1 MKKYLNLTFL
11 FLFALLSIT
20 NLTSCSKDSSG
31 AEINL
36 TQQMLSDKTWY
47 LDYSI
52 TGTSKKTYL
61 GQSTYFINFLK
72 NNNTSDS
79 DGLEGTYTIEKI
91 GKVLQ
96 IHVQAKTSST
106 NTVEYI
112 YNIESIGNGN
122 LILYYTLNGATVPTK
137 LYFSTKN

>member
-79 DGLEGTYTIEKI
+79 DGLEGTYTLKKI
-91 GKVLQ
+91 GNVLQ
-96 IHVQAKTSST
+96 IHVDATTSS
-106 NTVEYI
+106 NNPVKYI
-112 YNIESIGNGN
+112 YNIESIGSDN
-122 LILYYTLNGATVPTK
+122 LILYYTINGATVPTK
-137 LYFSTKN
+137 LYFSVNK

>member
-1 MKKYLNLTFL
+1 MKKYLNLTIT

-72 NNNTSDS
+72 NNNTTDS
-79 DGLEGTYTIEKI
+79 DGLQGTYTVEKI
-91 GKVLQ
+91 GNLLQ

-112 YNIESIGNGN
+112 YNIESIGSGS

-137 LYFSTKN
+137 LYFSTNN

>member
-1 MKKYLNLTFL
+1 MRKYNITFL
-11 FLFALLSIT
+11 FCLLSLLQ
-20 NLTSCSKDSSG
+20 LTSCSKDTSG
-31 AEINL
+31 QEINL
-36 TQQMLSDKTWY
+36 SYQLLSDKTWY

-72 NNNTSDS
+72 NNTTTDS
-79 DGLEGTYTIEKI
+79 DGLEGTYTVEKI
-91 GKVLQ
+91 GNVLQ

-112 YNIESIGNGN
+112 YNIESIGTGN

-137 LYFSTKN
+137 LYFSTNK

>member
-137 LYFSTKN
+137 LYFSTNN

>member
-112 YNIESIGNGN
+112 YNIESIGSDN
-122 LILYYTLNGATVPTK
+122 LILYYTINGATFPTK
-137 LYFSTKN
+137 LYFSTNN